1 MENEQFQ
8 DIRRIL
14 IPLDGSK
21 LSENALRYG
30 ISIANKFGAE
40 IVLVS
45 VYASKEPD
53 SLFKKRLEEMDPDLG
68 KEVEKM
74 HPLYLMENY
83 HDANIS
89 TDSVVNVLLD
99 LVKKENIDLV
109 VISSHGKS
117 GFRKLKLGSVTE
129 ELIKALMIPVLCVK
143 K

>member
-1 MENEQFQ
+1 
-8 DIRRIL
+8 
-14 IPLDGSK
+14 
-21 LSENALRYG
+21 
-30 ISIANKFGAE
+30 
-40 IVLVS
+40 
-45 VYASKEPD
+45 
-53 SLFKKRLEEMDPDLG
+53 
-68 KEVEKM
+68 KM

>member
-1 MENEQFQ
+1 MKKSLAKKK
-8 DIRRIL
+8 I
-14 IPLDGSK
+14 SVK
-21 LSENALRYG
+21 SVLR
-30 ISIANKFGAE
+30 
-40 IVLVS
+40 
-45 VYASKEPD
+45 
-53 SLFKKRLEEMDPDLG
+53 
-68 KEVEKM
+68 
-74 HPLYLMENY
+74 
-83 HDANIS
+83 DANIS

>member
-14 IPLDGSK
+14 IPLDGST
-21 LSENALRYG
+21 LSENALKYG

-53 SLFKKRLEEMDPDLG
+53 SLLKKRLEEMDPNLG